1 MSEEELRKA
10 YKDLLAQI
18 ETDVVEEERT
28 KKNDK
33 HPTMKPVKLLARL
46 IRNSS
51 NVGDSVLD
59 LFGGSGST
67 MMACEQI
74 GRKCYM
80 NELDPHYCD
89 VIIERWEQMTGKKAT
104 KLN

>member
-1 MSEEELRKA
+1 M
-10 YKDLLAQI
+10 

-33 HPTMKPVKLLARL
+33 HPTMKPIKLLARL

-51 NVGDSVLD
+51 NTGDLVLD

-67 MMACEQI
+67 LMACEQV
-74 GRKCYM
+74 GRKCCI

-89 VIIERWEQMTGKKAT
+89 VIIERWEQFTGKQAT